1 MAKENHISRA
11 TQDAWALRS
20 HQLAAAGARDGRL
33 PKEISTVYVPPDFE
47 NVVSEDNGIRTDSS
61 LEKLGILRP
70 VFDRRHGSVTA
81 GNSSPLTDGAS
92 AVILMNEEKMRSEGI
107 EPMGYVRSWAWTALD
122 PSGQLL
128 QGPAY
133 AVPLA
138 LDRAGLEMKDI
149 GLMEMHEAFAA
160 QVLSNLQALASKQ
173 FAENELGRSAA
184 VGHPDPDLINVMGG
198 SLSIGHPFGATGG
211 RLTVTLLNEM
221 VRRDIEFGLITAC
234 AAGGMGF
241 AMVVERR

>member
-1 MAKENHISRA
+1 M
-11 TQDAWALRS
+11 
-20 HQLAAAGARDGRL
+20 
-33 PKEISTVYVPPDFE
+33 
-47 NVVSEDNGIRTDSS
+47 
-61 LEKLGILRP
+61 
-70 VFDRRHGSVTA
+70 
-81 GNSSPLTDGAS
+81 
-92 AVILMNEEKMRSEGI
+92 
-107 EPMGYVRSWAWTALD
+107 
-122 PSGQLL
+122 
-128 QGPAY
+128 
-133 AVPLA
+133 PLA

-211 RLTVTLLNEM
+211 RLTITLLNEM